1 MKGKE
6 SEGTKVRDVMVDDVA
21 YVTVPGTREQLMEV
35 CKSKRISGVPVL
47 KEGQVVGVV
56 TRQDVLRNRDED
68 QIALLMHRNPIIISP
83 EATIAEAAEIIHS
96 HGIRRL
102 PVVVG
107 EKLVGL
113 ISIADLIREIA
124 KRDYKESISNY
135 IGDITMAAW
144 DEMPLSVVGRIM
156 ELARVKAAPVLNLEL
171 ELVGLITDL
180 DLINVSVIEDTTEQS
195 DLSLGSDEDAWT
207 WEGMRDTMR
216 LYYDVSKIK
225 LPDKLVKEV
234 LVKDVITVTRNSEVS
249 DCARKMSEN
258 KFDQLPV
265 ISARGKLTGVLID
278 RDLLRVLFEGTVQ

>member
-21 YVTVPGTREQLMEV
+21 YVRVPGTREQLMEV
-35 CKSKRISGVPVL
+35 CKKKHISGVPVL
-47 KEGQVVGVV
+47 KEGRVVGVV
-56 TRQDVLRNRDED
+56 TRQDVLRNRDEG
-68 QIALLMHRNPIIISP
+68 QIALLMHRNPITISP
-83 EATIAEAAEIIHS
+83 ETSIAEAAKIIYS

-107 EKLVGL
+107 EKLVGI
-113 ISIADLIREIA
+113 ISIADIIREIA
-124 KRDYKESISNY
+124 KMDYKRPINNY
-135 IGDITMAAW
+135 IGDCTIAAW

-156 ELARVKAAPVLNLEL
+156 ELARVKAVPVLNVEL

-180 DLINVSVIEDTTEQS
+180 DLINVSVIDDVTEKS

-225 LPDKLVKEV
+225 LPDKLVKDV

-265 ISARGKLTGVLID
+265 ISARGKLSGMLID
-278 RDLLRVLFEGTVQ
+278 RDLLQVLFEK